1 MPSLNEDF
9 LLELQDDYTKYTC
22 FIETG
27 TFIGETIFALEPYFK
42 KLYTIEF
49 SEKYQFD

>member
-1 MPSLNEDF
+1 MPSLDYFF
-9 LLELQDDYTKYTC
+9 LNLLQDDYTKYDC

-27 TFIGETIFALEPYFK
+27 TLNGCTIFSLEPYFN

-49 SEKYQFD
+49 S